1 MRMTIYAYPW
11 DLARVGVER
20 ALKQISADGI
30 SAIDLTASYH
40 PIDALSPREGV
51 SMFTNPRGAVYFPP
65 RAQRYGRI
73 KPHVH
78 SSEISAIWPETA
90 RHAHAIGLDLNAWTI
105 TLFQPWIRD
114 AYPDCARVLPS
125 GNASGSG
132 VCPAN
137 DDVREFLVT
146 MCEDMVDQFGISLVR
161 LENIMPVFDFDW
173 LRPRTLITVPPL
185 ARTLMNLCFC
195 DACTTKAA
203 AKGLDPVRLN
213 KIVNAAIDSD
223 ISAGCNNDDRTAALA
238 DDAELRTYAEL
249 AMRSSTELVA
259 AIAAPIKS
267 KARVSINA
275 AASYAML
282 VGSAREDELLGEFFS
297 AADQAELIPGHPD
310 NAHVAALAGGLTPP
324 REISAMIPVVRATGL
339 TGPALQARLAA
350 PEARVQA
357 AVDAGASELSLYN
370 FGLLCESD
378 ISEFAASIR
387 RDFG

>member
-1 MRMTIYAYPW
+1 MTIYAYPW

-20 ALKQISADGI
+20 ALKQICADGI

-51 SMFTNPRGAVYFPP
+51 SIFTNARGAVYFPP
-65 RAQRYGRI
+65 RDERYGRI

-78 SSEISAIWPETA
+78 SPEISAIWPETA
-90 RHAHAIGLDLNAWTI
+90 RHAHALGLDLNAWTI

-114 AYPDCARVLPS
+114 AHPDCARVFPS
-125 GNASGSG
+125 GNPSGSG

-146 MCEDMVDQFGISLVR
+146 MCEDMVDQFGIKLVR

-173 LRPRTLITVPPL
+173 LRPRTLITVPPF

-195 DACTTKAA
+195 NACITKAV
-203 AKGLDPVRLN
+203 AKGLDPVRLRE
-213 KIVNAAIDSD
+213 IVNTAINSD
-223 ISAGCNNDDRTAALA
+223 ISEGCSNDHRTAALA
-238 DDAELRTYAEL
+238 DDAELRAYAEL
-249 AMRSSTELVA
+249 AMRSSTELVT
-259 AIAAPIKS
+259 AIAAAIKG

-282 VGSAREDELLGEFFS
+282 IGTAREDELLGEFLS

-310 NAHVAALAGGLTPP
+310 NAHVAALAGGLAPP

-357 AVDAGASELSLYN
+357 AVDAGATELSLYN
-370 FGLLCESD
+370 FGLLRESD